1 MYTINGGG
9 ERNAIDLSKEY
20 SPTKNSKRFLE
31 AEEPDKA
38 VIEHF
43 LKVTTE
49 QTESALAKYKVRR
62 DVSYGKSFKSNK
74 NSTVDNRIVDIYY
87 KDTENGTPI
96 FVYIHGG
103 YWQELDRS
111 TSGSFV
117 EPLVEQDF
125 RVIAVDYN
133 LCPSVSLATLN
144 EQFKHFF
151 EWLYAYASD
160 TKASKISI
168 SGHSAGAYMM
178 TLLFNNSL
186 LRLPF
191 VDNTVSFFLISGVFD
206 LRELWNLPSVNPANI
221 LNLDLVSA
229 EELSPICWKL
239 DEEFIELAK
248 QIQIRIHVL
257 VAENDSETFKG
268 QSLAFTKKLRET
280 GLEIEFKLF
289 EGYDHFDII
298 ENVPVK
304 GSEINTYLLK
314 HLV

>member
-1 MYTINGGG
+1 MYAINVGG
-9 ERNAIDLSKEY
+9 EGNEIDLNKEY

-31 AEEPDKA
+31 AAEPDKA

-43 LKVTTE
+43 LKVTTK
-49 QTESALAKYKVRR
+49 QTAEARAKYKVRR
-62 DVSYGKSFKSNK
+62 DVSYGKSFKHNI
-74 NSTVDNRIVDIYY
+74 NTVDNQIVDIYY

-117 EPLVEQDF
+117 EPLVEQGF
-125 RVIAVDYN
+125 RVIAADYN

-144 EQFKHFF
+144 EQLKHFF

-168 SGHSAGAYMM
+168 SGHSAGAYMI
-178 TLLFNNSL
+178 TLLFNSGL
-186 LRLPF
+186 LKLPF
-191 VDNTVSFFLISGVFD
+191 ADNTVSFFLISGVFD

-221 LNLDLVSA
+221 LNIDLVSA

-248 QIQIRIHVL
+248 QIKLRIHVL

-268 QSLAFTKKLRET
+268 QSLAFAKKLRDT
-280 GLEIEFKLF
+280 GLEIEFKIF

-314 HLV
+314 NLV

>member
-1 MYTINGGG
+1 MYAINVGG
-9 ERNAIDLSKEY
+9 EGNEIDLNKEY

-31 AEEPDKA
+31 AGEPDKA

-43 LKVTTE
+43 LKVTTK
-49 QTESALAKYKVRR
+49 QTESARAKYKVRR
-62 DVSYGKSFKSNK
+62 DVSYGKSFNP
-74 NSTVDNRIVDIYY
+74 NINTVDNQIVDIYY

-103 YWQELDRS
+103 YWQELDNS

-117 EPLVEQDF
+117 EPLVEQGF

-144 EQFKHFF
+144 EQLKHFF

-186 LRLPF
+186 LKLPF
-191 VDNTVSFFLISGVFD
+191 ADNTVSFFLISGVFD

-248 QIQIRIHVL
+248 QIKLRIHVL

-268 QSLAFTKKLRET
+268 QSLAFAKKLSET
-280 GLEIEFKLF
+280 GLEIVFKIF

-314 HLV
+314 NLV

>member
-1 MYTINGGG
+1 MYAINVGG
-9 ERNAIDLSKEY
+9 EGNEIDLNKEY

-31 AEEPDKA
+31 AGEPDKA

-43 LKVTTE
+43 LKVTTK
-49 QTESALAKYKVRR
+49 QTESARAKYKVRR
-62 DVSYGKSFKSNK
+62 DVSYGKSFNP
-74 NSTVDNRIVDIYY
+74 NINTVDNQIVDIYY

-103 YWQELDRS
+103 YWQELDNS

-117 EPLVEQDF
+117 EPLVEQGF

-144 EQFKHFF
+144 EQLKHFF

-186 LRLPF
+186 LKLPF
-191 VDNTVSFFLISGVFD
+191 ADNTVSFFLISGVFD

-239 DEEFIELAK
+239 DEEFIEFAK
-248 QIQIRIHVL
+248 QIKLRIHVL

-268 QSLAFTKKLRET
+268 QSLAFAKKLSET
-280 GLEIEFKLF
+280 GLEIVFKIF

-314 HLV
+314 NLV